1 VELQGVGVY
10 DFSDLINIG
19 ILMPIVV
26 VKLEVVD
33 TSFGSAPVN
42 VKRPH
47 LINWEF
53 REIGRRIDEE
63 LTAGSHFSTGSVDP
77 AGMFYGVG
85 PAKVIEPSS
94 GPNITKYGSAVAFAD
109 FG

>member
-1 VELQGVGVY
+1 MGVD
-10 DFSDLINIG
+10 DFGYLVNIG

-26 VKLEVVD
+26 VKLKVVD

-47 LINWEF
+47 PINWEF
-53 REIGRRIDEE
+53 REIGGRIDEE
-63 LTAGSHFSTGSVDP
+63 LTSRGHFSTGSVDP

-85 PAKVIEPSS
+85 PAKVVEPSPGS
-94 GPNITKYGSAVAFAD
+94 DIAKYGSAVTFAN